1 MARKIL
7 FDLDGTVADLYG
19 TENWL
24 ELLLNET
31 KGLFRNLKV
40 MHDKSRLNSIVD
52 QLIENGDTI
61 EVVTWTPKNVSR
73 EYINIVEQEKKEW
86 VKEHLPQIEK
96 IHCLDYGTPKQKAN
110 FQKVK
115 KLILVDD
122 NSEVN
127 KMWDTPKQRKSI
139 LADENLLNNLQA
151 LL

>member
-19 TENWL
+19 TDNWL
-24 ELLLNET
+24 DLLLSET

-40 MHDKSRLNSIVD
+40 MHDKSRLNAIVD
-52 QLIENGDTI
+52 KLLENGDTV

-73 EYINIVEQEKKEW
+73 EYINIVEQEKIEW
-86 VKEHLPQIEK
+86 VNEHLPQIEK

-110 FQKVK
+110 FKKVK
-115 KLILVDD
+115 NLILVDD
-122 NSEVN
+122 NIEVN
-127 KMWDTPKQRKSI
+127 QMWDTPKQRKSI
-139 LADENLLNNLQA
+139 LADKNLLDNLQA

>member
-40 MHDKSRLNSIVD
+40 MHDKTRLNSIVE
-52 QLIENGDTI
+52 QLIKNGDTV

-73 EYINIVEQEKKEW
+73 EYINIVEQEKREW
-86 VKEHLPQIEK
+86 VNEHLPQIEK

-110 FQKVK
+110 FKKVK
-115 KLILVDD
+115 NLILVDD

-127 KMWDTPKQRKSI
+127 QMWDTPTQRKSI